1 MMELSSLP
9 AVSAP
14 LPWQADC
21 WARFKQQLESE
32 QLPHALLLAG
42 PADTGKSRLAL
53 ALARMLLC
61 AAPSSGLNCGHCHA
75 CELSAGGSH
84 GDLCWLQPEEKSRVI
99 KIDQVRKVVAF
110 SNQKANFGKRKVIVL
125 SPADAMNNNA
135 ANALL
140 KSLEEPAAD
149 TYLILACNRLHALP
163 ATIRSRCQIVKLAEP
178 AAEAS
183 LAWMDNL
190 TGDRQ
195 QSTQLL
201 ALAANRPILA
211 ERLYREGSAEELGAL
226 RQALNGLLS
235 GRLSAAELMPTLTNT
250 EVAPFLG
257 HLHTQLQGL
266 IRAQGGAGL
275 SSASGRA
282 AFTLCDEIMGLQR
295 AVAAGANPNGQLLVE
310 ALLTRCQRELG
321 SGLQG
326 DSMQGQQ
333 QGARE

>member
-1 MMELSSLP
+1 MMELNSLP
-9 AVSAP
+9 EVSAP

-21 WARFKQQLESE
+21 WARFKQQLETE

-99 KIDQVRKVVAF
+99 KIDQVRKAVTF

-125 SPADAMNNNA
+125 SPADAMNTNA

-149 TYLILACNRLHALP
+149 TYLILSCNRPHALP

-178 AAEAS
+178 AAEKS
-183 LAWMDNL
+183 LAWMDKL

-201 ALAANRPILA
+201 AVAGNRPILA
-211 ERLYREGSAEELGAL
+211 ERLYQDGSAEDLGAL
-226 RQALNGLLS
+226 QQALKGLLS
-235 GRLSAAELMPTLTNT
+235 GHLSAAQLGSTLTDI
-250 EVAPFLG
+250 ELAPFLV
-257 HLHTQLQGL
+257 HLQTQLQVL
-266 IRAQGGAGL
+266 IRAQAGAGL
-275 SSASGRA
+275 RTCSGRA
-282 AFTLCDEIMGLQR
+282 AFTLCDEITRLQR
-295 AVAAGANPNGQLLVE
+295 AVAAGANPNAQLLVE
-310 ALLTRCQRELG
+310 SLLARCQRELG
-321 SGLQG
+321 TGLQG
-326 DSMQGQQ
+326 DSMH
-333 QGARE
+333 